1 MKKTLIILLH
11 GPLSIREYET
21 FGIKYLRK
29 QFNLAIAEIGP
40 LVNSSH
46 YNFKRNFKFPLM
58 KDFKDLEKFLST
70 KKDAMCL
77 ETGFSYNSLKV
88 AYILKKYKIK
98 TISADGIS
106 SLPTR
111 RFLKE
116 TRHLEIF
123 LRRIKLF
130 FFHPLIFLNRVSFF
144 LQAKLRVLR
153 YKKIDIALIGG
164 KSYEEYPGYKNAEHK
179 IYCSSLDYG
188 VYLKKK
194 KIGFKNKKKFAVFID
209 AYLPF
214 HPEHRETLNKFIDP
228 KEYFRSL
235 VNFLNKFQKATNLEV
250 IVAIYPKADLKKYS
264 KDFKKFRL
272 ISNKVSELVK
282 SCEVVLH
289 HGSTAQSYAVIF
301 NKPAIYL
308 TTNAVEEHKYIRDG
322 GTRIEFMG
330 SKTINIDNDNSSFF
344 KNKKKIFQYD
354 KKIYSNYL
362 NNFLKHDLS
371 DNTPWF
377 KNFNK
382 YFNN

>member
-1 MKKTLIILLH
+1 MH
-11 GPLSIREYET
+11 GPLSVREHET
-21 FGIKYLRK
+21 YGIQYLKK

-40 LVNSSH
+40 LVESSH
-46 YNFKRNFKFPLM
+46 YNFKRNFKFPLIST
-58 KDFKDLEKFLST
+58 FKDLEKFLST
-70 KKDAMCL
+70 KKEAMCW

-88 AYILKKYKIK
+88 ASILKKYKIR

-116 TRHLEIF
+116 TRHFEIF
-123 LRRIKLF
+123 LRRVKLF

-144 LQAKLRVLR
+144 LKAKLRVLR
-153 YKKIDIALIGG
+153 YKKVDIALIGG
-164 KSYEEYPGYKNAEHK
+164 KSYEKYPGYQKAEHK

-194 KIGFKNKKKFAVFID
+194 KRGFKNKKKFAVFID

-214 HPEHRETLNKFIDP
+214 HPEHQETLNKFIEP
-228 KEYFRSL
+228 EKYFRSL
-235 VNFLNKFQKATNLEV
+235 VKFLNTFQKTTKLEV
-250 IVAIYPKADLKKYS
+250 IVAIYPKAELKKYS

-272 ISNKVSELVK
+272 IENKVSELVK

-308 TTNAVEEHKYIRDG
+308 TTDDVEKHKYVRDG
-322 GTRIEFMG
+322 ETRIEFMG
-330 SKTINIDNDNSSFF
+330 SRVINIDDNNKSFF
-344 KNKKKIFQYD
+344 KNKKKIFQYN

-362 NNFLKHDLS
+362 NNFLKHNLS
-371 DNTPWF
+371 DETPWF